1 MHRLGGQ
8 TAPISG
14 GDVGVG
20 GATAERFAAR
30 ALKRLTAL
38 FVSLLLAACA
48 TPVAV
53 LAPVA
58 QGTVPPNASQVSMLI
73 ATSRQPSGDPGTL
86 FSGERGRQLSLA
98 AVDVSIPPD
107 TTRQSGT
114 VQWPKRLPPD
124 PRKDFAVTRV
134 EAMSVPQVREWL
146 HKDSHQGRV
155 LVFIHGFNNR
165 FADAVFRFAQIA
177 HDFPCKRCADP
188 FHLAVA
194 RQRVRLCLRQG
205 ECELFPHCL
214 GTRAQGACLRP

>member
-38 FVSLLLAACA
+38 LVSLLLAACA

-114 VQWPKRLPPD
+114 VPIPARISQSLVSRQCRFRRCVNGFTRIL
-124 PRKDFAVTRV
+124 TRV
-134 EAMSVPQVREWL
+134 VFWSLSMGSTTALQTPCSVLPRSLMTPVQTLRRSFSPGRRAAACSIMSTT
-146 HKDSHQGRV
+146 GRV
-155 LVFIHGFNNR
+155 RIIPALLWNAGSR
-165 FADAVFRFAQIA
+165 
-177 HDFPCKRCADP
+177 
-188 FHLAVA
+188 
-194 RQRVRLCLRQG
+194 RLSQTLMSK
-205 ECELFPHCL
+205 
-214 GTRAQGACLRP
+214 T

>member
-20 GATAERFAAR
+20 GATAEPFAAR
-30 ALKRLTAL
+30 ALKRLTVL
-38 FVSLLLAACA
+38 FVSLLLVGCA

-98 AVDVSIPPD
+98 AVDVSNSSGHNATI
-107 TTRQSGT
+107 RHGT
-114 VQWPKRLPPD
+114 VAEKT
-124 PRKDFAVTRV
+124 ATR
-134 EAMSVPQVREWL
+134 SPQGFR
-146 HKDSHQGRV
+146 SHSCRGNV
-155 LVFIHGFNNR
+155 GS
-165 FADAVFRFAQIA
+165 A
-177 HDFPCKRCADP
+177 
-188 FHLAVA
+188 
-194 RQRVRLCLRQG
+194 
-205 ECELFPHCL
+205 
-214 GTRAQGACLRP
+214 GA

>member
-20 GATAERFAAR
+20 GATAEPFAAR
-30 ALKRLTAL
+30 ALKRLTVL
-38 FVSLLLAACA
+38 FVSLLLVGCA

-98 AVDVSIPPD
+98 AVDVSIPPTQRD
-107 TTRQSGT
+107 NQARYSGRKNCHPIPARISQSLVSRQCRFRRCVNGFKGFSPGSCSGLYPW
-114 VQWPKRLPPD
+114 VQQPLCRRRVPFCPD
-124 PRKDFAVTRV
+124 R
-134 EAMSVPQVREWL
+134 S
-146 HKDSHQGRV
+146 
-155 LVFIHGFNNR
+155 
-165 FADAVFRFAQIA
+165 
-177 HDFPCKRCADP
+177 
-188 FHLAVA
+188 
-194 RQRVRLCLRQG
+194 
-205 ECELFPHCL
+205 
-214 GTRAQGACLRP
+214 